1 MKRTQK
7 KGSEKELEI
16 ICRKA
21 VGAFFFV
28 TTYLLYHE
36 STSNK

>member
-1 MKRTQK
+1 VKDEKNPK

-21 VGAFFFV
+21 VGAFFFCNNV
-28 TTYLLYHE
+28 PFV
-36 STSNK
+36 S

>member
-1 MKRTQK
+1 VKDEKNPK

-21 VGAFFFV
+21 VGAFFF
-28 TTYLLYHE
+28 L
-36 STSNK
+36 